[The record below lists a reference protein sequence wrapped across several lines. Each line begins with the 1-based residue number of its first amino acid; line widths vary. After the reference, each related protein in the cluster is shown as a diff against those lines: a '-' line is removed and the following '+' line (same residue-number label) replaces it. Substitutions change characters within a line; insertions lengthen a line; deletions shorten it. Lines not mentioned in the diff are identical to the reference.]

1 MKLLMQQKQKQKF
14 EADRIVAGAHSE
26 IDQEVNR
33 AKEALRAEVSQ
44 LALSAAEKILQKE
57 IKKEDHSAMLT
68 KLAKEL

>member
-1 MKLLMQQKQKQKF
+1 MNINFTLIAQALAF
-14 EADRIVAGAHSE
+14 AGAHSE